1 MRSHLRSV
9 DDPGRGHWSL
19 QVSAWRGDA
28 ATVVVSPVS
37 AQAAPTVER
46 VGAELERLRRRGVR
60 TVLTGAL
67 HPHELGPFV
76 SNGFV
81 RHEHL
86 TLLRHDL
93 AAIPEASG
101 EVRLRRAWRRD
112 HDATLTLDNRAF
124 SGFWALDRAGLAD
137 ALTATPVRRF
147 RLARSGGQ
155 ILGYAVTGRSGP
167 RGYLQRLAVD
177 PDHHRQGIATA
188 LVADALWWLRRTGAQ
203 VAVVNTQDDNAGA
216 LSLYERCGFEVEPE
230 GLTVLTR
237 RLDGP
242 STAEAEHA

>member
-1 MRSHLRSV
+1 
-9 DDPGRGHWSL
+9 
-19 QVSAWRGDA
+19 VSAWRGDA

-37 AQAAPTVER
+37 AQAAPSIER
-46 VGAELERLRRRGVR
+46 VAAELDRLRRRGVR

-67 HPHELGPFV
+67 HAHELGPFV
-76 SNGFV
+76 TNGFV
-81 RHEHL
+81 LHEHL

-93 AAIPEASG
+93 AAIPDPPAD
-101 EVRLRRAWRRD
+101 VRIRRAWRRD
-112 HDATLTLDNRAF
+112 HDATLALDNRAF
-124 SGFWALDRAGLAD
+124 SGFWALDRAGLGD

-147 RLARSGGQ
+147 RLARSGGP

-177 PDHHRQGIATA
+177 PDHHRQGIGTA
-188 LVADALWWLRRTGAQ
+188 LVADALSWLRRTGAQ
-203 VAVVNTQDDNAGA
+203 VAVVNTQDENQGA

-237 RLDGP
+237 SLEGP
-242 STAEAEHA
+242 ATAGAEQA